1 MTIDLIALVKARI
14 DLIGPAAAAEAFGVC
29 APTIQ
34 AWQDG
39 TEEPFAQILQMVLDD
54 YVMIHP
60 PQVWDIG
67 KKVLILLPCYRSL
80 NVKTHCTLIRNYTL
94 YGRDKVSEIPKER
107 TIIWEARNQ
116 LAEAALATP
125 SEQFVFVDDDMLL
138 PYGYGPGLRGF
149 GSDIAEPM
157 ASHVALT
164 RLLSHPEDKLIVS
177 ALAFTRHS
185 DHLRAGC
192 SDGHDSK
199 AANDFLVNCRTQY
212 RNSLKTQRWVGMFFT
227 RIHRSV
233 FERMI
238 AASPEHFPE
247 IIPSRPG
254 RHHGWFTPFAQDQG
268 EDSAFCLR
276 AGKIGIDSWIDCG
289 LPIGHIGERVF

>member
-1 MTIDLIALVKARI
+1 MTPDLATLIKAHI
-14 DLIGPAAAAEAFGVC
+14 DLIGPDASAEEFGVSVN
-29 APTIQ
+29 TIRLWREGVEDPFCQ
-34 AWQDG
+34 A
-39 TEEPFAQILQMVLDD
+39 AQIVLDAHME
-54 YVMIHP
+54 VHP
-60 PQVWDIG
+60 PQIWDIG

-80 NVKTHCTLIRNYTL
+80 NIKTHCTLIRNYTL
-94 YGRDKVSEIPKER
+94 YGRDKVAEIPKER

-138 PYGYGPGLRGF
+138 PYGYGPGFRGF
-149 GSDIAEPM
+149 GCDIAEPM
-157 ASHVALT
+157 ASQVALT
-164 RLLSHPEDKLIVS
+164 RLLSHPADKLIVS

-199 AANDFLVNCRTQY
+199 AANDFLVTCRTQY
-212 RNSLKTQRWVGMFFT
+212 RNSLKKQRWVGMFFT
-227 RIHRSV
+227 RIHRLV

-238 AASPEHFPE
+238 AEASQHFPE
-247 IIPSRPG
+247 IIPSRPN

-276 AGKIGIDSWIDCG
+276 AQKIGIDNWVDCG
-289 LPIGHIGERVF
+289 LPIGHVGEKVY